1 MACASDDPQG
11 GLFRDR
17 NNTDP
22 ALMPG
27 IVPQPIL
34 ATEKGNHFIFDKEFW
49 NKRVR
54 YGSLYNRGWIFQERL
69 LAPRVLY
76 FAEDQVMWEC
86 LCETKCESFP
96 EGIPYNRSLKKLD
109 VLWHENNPDDN
120 SVQRDMILLTAWN
133 KLVKEYSQC
142 TFTVASDKLPAFSGV
157 SRLFE
162 DVSSDELARPV
173 AGSTRLV

>member
-11 GLFRDR
+11 SLFRNRDT
-17 NNTDP
+17 TDP
-22 ALMPG
+22 TLMPG

-49 NKRVR
+49 NKQVR

-76 FAEDQVMWEC
+76 FTEDQVMWEC
-86 LCETKCESFP
+86 LCETRCETFP
-96 EGIPYNRSLKKLD
+96 EGIPYNRSLRKLD

-120 SVQRDMILLTAWN
+120 SVQRDMILLIAWN
-133 KLVKEYSQC
+133 KLVKEYS
-142 TFTVASDKLPAFSGV
+142 
-157 SRLFE
+157 
-162 DVSSDELARPV
+162 
-173 AGSTRLV
+173 